1 MNVGNW
7 QKNDFR
13 GNKRTLRITLQA
25 LIPPPKFPHALF
37 WDRPGPFRE
46 AALTG

>member
-7 QKNDFR
+7 QKNDDR
-13 GNKRTLRITLQA
+13 GNKRTLRTTLQA
-25 LIPPPKFPHALF
+25 LIRPPPFTHALL

-46 AALTG
+46 AALTE